1 MCVSLECFSLSI
13 QLHTCFKLQVE
24 NYRKMGRLEEALK
37 AVVLWLV
44 AQHGKITEQLTEPVS
59 SWAKIKMEVYK
70 SGEEEDLK
78 LK

>member
-1 MCVSLECFSLSI
+1 
-13 QLHTCFKLQVE
+13 
-24 NYRKMGRLEEALK
+24 MGRLEEALK

>member
-1 MCVSLECFSLSI
+1 MSLKCFPLST

-24 NYRKMGRLEEALK
+24 NYRKLGRLEEALK

-44 AQHGKITEQLTEPVS
+44 AQHGKITEQLAEPVS
-59 SWAKIKMEVYK
+59 SWAKIKMDAHK
-70 SGEEEDLK
+70 NGAEEDLR